1 MQKYSGQE
9 NEASTTSPPS
19 AFSMTDADPGGYPGD
34 GVCPPVSF
42 LQTVFRSAY
51 DNWVAPASQTVPD
64 GRDDLFCLNMFLQL
78 MKTIPPF
85 RPPPLKDTIA
95 VEAIHSDLIVDLD
108 MLLETCMLQHCEQ
121 REKRVPYHL
130 LIGRSIWNTYR
141 EVSPFD
147 HKKVSQLTL
156 PLCSLKSLKRL
167 VLSWSYVLCCRWV
180 EILQGS
186 GEKAVLHHPP
196 TDAANDFWEI
206 IHGEQWHAT
215 VEHKGRIYYAPFM
228 LRNNLDFDTKM

>member
-1 MQKYSGQE
+1 MQKDTGPE
-9 NEASTTSPPS
+9 DETSTISTDS
-19 AFSMTDADPGGYPGD
+19 AFSMTDADPGVYPGD

-51 DNWVAPASQTVPD
+51 DVWVAPASQTTPD
-64 GRDDLFCLNMFLQL
+64 GRADLFRLDMFLQL

-85 RPPPLKDTIA
+85 RPPPLKDTIPL
-95 VEAIHSDLIVDLD
+95 EAIPSDLILNLD

-130 LIGRSIWNTYR
+130 LIGRSTRNIYR
-141 EVSPFD
+141 EVSACD

-156 PLCSLKSLKRL
+156 PLCSLKSLRRL

-186 GEKAVLHHPP
+186 GEKAVLLHPP
-196 TDAANDFWEI
+196 ADVANDFWEI
-206 IHGEQWHAT
+206 IHGEQWQAV

-228 LRNNLDFDTKM
+228 LRNNLNSDTGM